1 VRGAHDVFRLLVTLY
16 GPVMIG
22 TSISRYDILAE
33 LGQGGMSVV
42 YLAQD
47 TALSREVALKILHDH
62 LAKKPDNRKRF
73 RREAEAIA
81 RLRHPNILDVYDVS
95 DESDDRSFIVMEYIP
110 GMNLRQFIDT
120 NGPPPPEVAAL
131 MGVEICNALAHA
143 HKHGVIHRDLKPEN
157 VMVSEAGEI
166 KLMDFGI
173 AHVIDAETMTKTG
186 SLLGSPAHMAPEL
199 IDGKRVDERVDV
211 FALGTVLYWMST
223 GQLPFCGDNAPQVLR
238 NVMECRYEEPEVVE
252 PRIGHDLARII
263 CKSLSKEPDKRFSA
277 VETVKRELLAA
288 VHSVGIEETE
298 AVLRDY
304 FSDPKAYGEQF
315 ADEIVPKLIA
325 RGKRAMERK
334 NVPSAIAL
342 FNRVLAYD
350 PQNEE
355 VRECL
360 AQLDRTQMTVRVLA
374 AAAALVVVAS
384 AGWFIYDIASEES
397 EPVASAD
404 VPRESVEGALAQAR
418 ARARAVGEA
427 REVVGQAQTS
437 AQASLASEQA
447 RWIGL
452 EVANLAERV
461 ATERGQKQLRLARL
475 VEAPREPLIEA
486 RMVAPDQVDDATSQG
501 TDPDE
506 AVETFEVEFK
516 IFPPSARLE
525 IDGEKVYW
533 QGPSIELTRGKHV
546 LKATAPGCK
555 PLREILVVNEPRSD
569 KNKIPL
575 VLDWRPATISIE
587 SNKNVLVYV
596 GDEADPRSNARR
608 STISVPFQRKMR
620 EPKKTVR
627 LRVADASNLRRVES
641 REVVVEAGDSRT
653 VKVNFP

>member
-1 VRGAHDVFRLLVTLY
+1 
-16 GPVMIG
+16 MIG
-22 TSISRYDILAE
+22 TSISRYDILEE

-47 TALSREVALKILHDH
+47 TALSREVALKILHEH

-95 DESDDRSFIVMEYIP
+95 DESNGRSFIVMEYIP
-110 GMNLRQFIDT
+110 GMNLRQFIDHH
-120 NGPPPPEVAAL
+120 GPPPPEVAAL

-157 VMVSEAGEI
+157 VMVSEVGEI

-199 IDGKRVDERVDV
+199 IDGNRVDERVDV

-223 GQLPFCGDNAPQVLR
+223 GHLPFWGDNTPQVLR

-263 CKSLSKEPDKRFSA
+263 CKSLSKEPDKRFST

-288 VHSVGIEETE
+288 VHSVGFEETE
-298 AVLRDY
+298 SMLPSY
-304 FSDPKAYGEQF
+304 FSDPNAYGDMF
-315 ADEIVPKLIA
+315 ADEIVPKLIS
-325 RGKRAMERK
+325 RGKRAMQRR
-334 NVPSAIAL
+334 NVPSAIAT

-360 AQLDRTQMTVRVLA
+360 AQLDRSKTMARTLA
-374 AAAALVVVAS
+374 AAAVLVVVVC
-384 AGWFIYDIASEES
+384 AGWLIVDFAIEEPDPEPTASTDTS
-397 EPVASAD
+397 
-404 VPRESVEGALAQAR
+404 VPKEAVEGALAQAR
-418 ARARAVGEA
+418 SRTRAIGEA
-427 REVVGQAQTS
+427 QLIVERAQDN
-437 AQASLASEQA
+437 AKAMLIAGQA

-452 EVANLAERV
+452 EVASLAQRV
-461 ATERGQKQLRLARL
+461 ASERGRKKLRLTQMVKPPSEHLAKA
-475 VEAPREPLIEA
+475 VE
-486 RMVAPDQVDDATSQG
+486 PDQIATDATSQG
-501 TDPDE
+501 VKPAEDVEDVE
-506 AVETFEVEFK
+506 QIETFDIEFK
-516 IFPPSARLE
+516 IFPASARLE

-533 QGPSIELTRGKHV
+533 QGAGIELTRGKHV

-555 PLREILVVNEPRSD
+555 PMREILVVNEPRSD
-569 KNKIPL
+569 NNKIPL
-575 VLDWRPATISIE
+575 VLDWRPATVSIE

-596 GDEADPRSNARR
+596 GDEPDPRSNARR

-627 LRVADASNLRRVES
+627 LRIADASNLQRVES

-653 VKVNFP
+653 VKINFP